1 MLEALTADQGIVVHR
16 GLVLCSYICCGL
28 VIASFALFAR
38 DQLSGASK
46 HQAAQI
52 ASGTPTTPGEAP
64 SNGHHT
70 AVRRF
75 IDNAS
80 NALTSPFRGVFQSSS
95 EWAKRIFALVCAI
108 LVYGL
113 GLGYLAR
120 YSQGISSAGDED
132 PHRWRVLPRQ

>member
-1 MLEALTADQGIVVHR
+1 MLEALTVDRGRVVHR

-46 HQAAQI
+46 HQVAEI
-52 ASGTPTTPGEAP
+52 ASGAPTRTGEGP
-64 SNGHHT
+64 SSGHHDG
-70 AVRRF
+70 VRRF

-95 EWAKRIFALVCAI
+95 QWAKRIFELVCAI

-120 YSQGISSAGDED
+120 YSQGISGRHED
-132 PHRWRVLPRQ
+132 PHRWRVAPPQ

>member
-1 MLEALTADQGIVVHR
+1 MLEALAADHGSVLGR
-16 GLVLCSYICCGL
+16 GLVICAYVCCAF
-28 VIASFALFAR
+28 VIASFGLFAR

-52 ASGTPTTPGEAP
+52 AAGTPTSPGVTTTRSRP
-64 SNGHHT
+64 G

-75 IDNAS
+75 IDNAAR
-80 NALTSPFRGVFQSSS
+80 ALTSPFRAVFQSSS
-95 EWAKRIFALVCAI
+95 LWANRIFAVVCAV

-120 YSQGISSAGDED
+120 YSRGLS
-132 PHRWRVLPRQ
+132 

>member
-1 MLEALTADQGIVVHR
+1 MLIVEALTADHGIVIHR
-16 GLVLCSYICCGL
+16 GLVLCSYICCAL
-28 VIASFALFAR
+28 VIASFGLFAR

-64 SNGHHT
+64 SSGHHG

-95 EWAKRIFALVCAI
+95 QWAKRIFALVCAI
-108 LVYGL
+108 LLYGL
-113 GLGYLAR
+113 CLGYLAR
-120 YSQGISSAGDED
+120 YSRGVA
-132 PHRWRVLPRQ
+132 